1 MRKLRLSTSCAGVGV
16 GVGAGAGVNQQS
28 DEGKD
33 GHLRL
38 LYPLWRSGSPDP
50 FLSPNPFLP
59 FEPFIPV
66 PTSARLCSAL
76 IFGTTTNSRLNGS
89 KLDRRGHT

>member
-66 PTSARLCSAL
+66 PICSDIRYDDKFSTQWL
-76 IFGTTTNSRLNGS
+76 ET
-89 KLDRRGHT
+89 